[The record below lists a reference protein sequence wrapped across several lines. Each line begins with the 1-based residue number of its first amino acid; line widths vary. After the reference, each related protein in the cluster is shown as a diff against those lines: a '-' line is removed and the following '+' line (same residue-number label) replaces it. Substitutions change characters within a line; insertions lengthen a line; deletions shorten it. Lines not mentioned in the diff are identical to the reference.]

1 MKKNLF
7 LKNIEPFNYDM
18 RNDQLLDDLLRE
30 ELTNTLPANFAE
42 MVSAKAIR
50 RMEFRNRVQQFIIYV
65 SVVLFGLMVAG
76 LTLYVFSAEN
86 WDSWVNYFSQYSIYL
101 FQALGISI
109 FILFIDKV
117 LLPVV
122 MMKAK

>member
-18 RNDQLLDDLLRE
+18 KNDHLLDDLLRE

-65 SVVLFGLMVAG
+65 SVVLLGLMVAG
-76 LTLYVFSAEN
+76 LTLYVFSTEN

-122 MMKAK
+122 MMKEK